1 MDQVSLIEIRQGR
14 PGFDPFIGSWLIQGQ
29 HTMVV
34 DVGPAGTAEQL
45 ISELE
50 AREVNHLDYVLVTHI
65 HIDHAGALGPVLA
78 RYPAAKAICHEK
90 ALTHVV
96 EPDKLWKG
104 SLKVLGEMAE
114 AYGRPLP
121 VERSRLIA
129 HTDCPLDGLTIVET
143 PGHAPHHL
151 SYEYNNKLFAGE
163 AAGNYFIMGEV
174 DYLRPATPPR
184 FFLEVFISSI
194 DKLRQLRDQE
204 ICYAHF
210 GSAPGSHQM
219 LDRFK
224 EQVLFWAELIEREM
238 KRGGDDLVDRCVKR
252 LLEDDHNLA
261 AFKNMAPEVKARELS
276 FMANAVKGF
285 VGYFEERS

>member
-1 MDQVSLIEIRQGR
+1 
-14 PGFDPFIGSWLIQGQ
+14 
-29 HTMVV
+29 MVV
-34 DVGPAGTAEQL
+34 DVGPANTAQQL

-50 AREVNHLDYVLVTHI
+50 ARKIFRLDYILITHI
-65 HIDHAGALGPVLA
+65 HIDHAGALGPLLA
-78 RYPAAKAICHEK
+78 RYPAAKAICHER
-90 ALTHVV
+90 ALVHVV

-104 SLKVLGEMAE
+104 SLKVLGEVAE
-114 AYGRPLP
+114 TYGRPLP

-129 HTDCPLDGLTIVET
+129 HSECRVDGLGIVET

-163 AAGNYFIMGEV
+163 AAGNYFIAGDT

-194 DKLRQLRDQE
+194 ERLRKLRDQQ

-210 GSAPGSHQM
+210 GSAASSHQM

-224 EQVLFWAELIEREM
+224 EQVHFWAELIEREM
-238 KRGGDDLVDRCVKR
+238 NRGGDDLVERCVRR
-252 LLEDDHNLA
+252 LLEEDQNLA
-261 AFKNMAPEVKARELS
+261 AFKTMAPEVKARELN

-285 VGYFEERS
+285 VGYFYEKS